1 MMKNL
6 FKIITLFVCVL
17 FLKSCTS
24 SKKIAYLD
32 KTSELS
38 SDLKFETTLQPDDQL
53 MIVVSS
59 ENPEIAAP
67 YNLKSVM
74 MQGTN
79 ETGVSQERMQNYIL
93 DQEGNIDFPLIGKIN
108 LLGLNRNQAG
118 DKIKN
123 ILKNGYIN
131 DPSIYI
137 RLLNFKISVLGEVNK
152 PGVYP
157 VQGERVTL
165 IEALALAGDLT
176 IYGKRNNV
184 LIIREKDGKK
194 TYQNIDITNTS
205 FINSPFY
212 YLSQNDIVYV
222 TPNKTK
228 INSSAVGPNLTIGIS
243 ALSLVVT
250 ILALTIK

>member
-1 MMKNL
+1 MKRNFL
-6 FKIITLFVCVL
+6 KIIIVFIGLFTIV
-17 FLKSCTS
+17 SCTS
-24 SKKIAYLD
+24 SKKIAYLE

-38 SDLKFETTLQPDDQL
+38 SELKFETTLQPDDQL
-53 MIVVSS
+53 MIIVNS

-67 YNLKSVM
+67 YNLKSVSV
-74 MQGTN
+74 QGTN
-79 ETGVSQERMQNYIL
+79 ETGITQERMQNYIL

-108 LLGLNRNQAG
+108 LLGLNRNQASE
-118 DKIKN
+118 KIKG

-176 IYGKRNNV
+176 IYGKRNSI
-184 LIIREKDGKK
+184 LLIREKNGIK
-194 TYQNIDITNTS
+194 TYEKIDITKTD
-205 FINSPFY
+205 FINSKNY
-212 YLSQNDIVYV
+212 YLSQNDVIYV
-222 TPNKTK
+222 EPNKTK
-228 INSSAVGPNLTIGIS
+228 VNSSAVGPNLTIGIS

>member
-1 MMKNL
+1 MKRNFL
-6 FKIITLFVCVL
+6 KIIIVFIGLFTIV
-17 FLKSCTS
+17 SCTS
-24 SKKIAYLD
+24 SKKIAYLE

-38 SDLKFETTLQPDDQL
+38 SELKFETTLQPDDQL
-53 MIVVSS
+53 MIIVNS

-67 YNLKSVM
+67 YNLKSVSV
-74 MQGTN
+74 QGTN
-79 ETGVSQERMQNYIL
+79 ETGITQERIQNYIL

-108 LLGLNRNQAG
+108 LLGLNRNQASE
-118 DKIKN
+118 KIKG
-123 ILKNGYIN
+123 ILKKGYIN

-176 IYGKRNNV
+176 IYGKRNSI
-184 LIIREKDGKK
+184 LLIREKNGVK
-194 TYQNIDITNTS
+194 TYEKIDITKTD
-205 FINSPFY
+205 FINSKNY
-212 YLSQNDIVYV
+212 YLSQNDVIYV
-222 TPNKTK
+222 EPNKTK
-228 INSSAVGPNLTIGIS
+228 VNSSAVGPNLTIGIS

>member
-1 MMKNL
+1 MKNTFL
-6 FKIITLFVCVL
+6 KIIIVFVCLLTVV
-17 FLKSCTS
+17 SCTS
-24 SKKIAYLD
+24 SKKIAYLE

-38 SDLKFETTLQPDDQL
+38 SELKFETTLQPDDQL
-53 MIVVSS
+53 MILVNS

-67 YNLKSVM
+67 YNLKSVSI
-74 MQGTN
+74 QGTN
-79 ETGVSQERMQNYIL
+79 ETGITQERMQNYIL

-108 LLGLNRNQAG
+108 LLGLNRNQASE
-118 DKIKN
+118 KIKN

-131 DPSIYI
+131 DPSIYL

-176 IYGKRNNV
+176 IYGKRNSI
-184 LIIREKDGKK
+184 LLIREKNGAK
-194 TYQNIDITNTS
+194 TYEKIDITNTD
-205 FINSPFY
+205 FINSKNY
-212 YLSQNDIVYV
+212 YLSQNDVIYV
-222 TPNKTK
+222 EPNKTK
-228 INSSAVGPNLTIGIS
+228 VNSSAVGPNLTIGIS

-250 ILALTIK
+250 ILALTLK